1 LSFINDLEDFKT
13 LIKNNSYVENYYN
26 TKKLNYC
33 KRCLALL
40 SSIEDFINNAETLY
54 RDYVYNNSRLPWLD
68 FLSVFYERYNICK
81 NIFKGLLKNNTLEE
95 QDKQYIVKSTKWAL
109 EIIKDVLKDDVN
121 SPLYFSNIIFSGKLY
136 NIYYYY
142 ILSIDSYCQKSL
154 NLIDDYIK
162 TRGTLN
168 VIKDELEWINKLQIE
183 IIEEKNPDLST
194 EIKEKLTN
202 MWYRTQDFLQNE
214 FIPESD
220 NIN

>member
-1 LSFINDLEDFKT
+1 
-13 LIKNNSYVENYYN
+13 
-26 TKKLNYC
+26 
-33 KRCLALL
+33 
-40 SSIEDFINNAETLY
+40 
-54 RDYVYNNSRLPWLD
+54 
-68 FLSVFYERYNICK
+68 
-81 NIFKGLLKNNTLEE
+81 
-95 QDKQYIVKSTKWAL
+95 
-109 EIIKDVLKDDVN
+109 
-121 SPLYFSNIIFSGKLY
+121 
-136 NIYYYY
+136 
-142 ILSIDSYCQKSL
+142 LSIDSYCQKSL